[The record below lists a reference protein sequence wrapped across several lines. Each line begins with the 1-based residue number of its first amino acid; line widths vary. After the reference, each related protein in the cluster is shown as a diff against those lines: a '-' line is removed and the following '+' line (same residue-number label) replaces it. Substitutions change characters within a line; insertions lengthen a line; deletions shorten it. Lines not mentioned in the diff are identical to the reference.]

1 MNQKWIKDIKLPT
14 WKLEPMQFVGDR
26 IIVWAFV
33 CVFLSGMVLAAVIHA
48 ALTQDP
54 TTKVLEAYNQGKKD
68 ALTIKRGNVDLE
80 LTCAALWQSNQPFLG
95 EKEITK

>member
-1 MNQKWIKDIKLPT
+1 MKFSI
-14 WKLEPMQFVGDR
+14 WKLKPMQFVGDR

-54 TTKVLEAYNQGKKD
+54 TTKVLEAYSQGKKD
-68 ALTIKRGNVDLE
+68 ALTIKRGNMDLE

-95 EKEITK
+95 EQK